1 MRITVYVYV
10 QRYYPN
16 TYLQRTERWDGNG
29 ASRSEK
35 KRQNA
40 KEEGGCSVIICIYE
54 EQKGK
59 ESI

>member
-16 TYLQRTERWDGNG
+16 TYLQRTARWDGNG

-35 KRQNA
+35 KGRMQKR
-40 KEEGGCSVIICIYE
+40 KEGAV
-54 EQKGK
+54 
-59 ESI
+59 